1 MEKIKV
7 LVVDD
12 SAFMRKVIPRILQED
27 GTIEVVG
34 TAKDGTEAF
43 KKTTE
48 LNPDVITMDV
58 EMPGMDGLKTL
69 GLIMSEKPTP
79 VIMLSAYTPKGAEIT
94 LQALEYGAV
103 DFVCKPSGEISLDIK
118 KVQKELLEKIK
129 AAKNIDV
136 SKLAFILSEG
146 TAQVKKDKQQ
156 DGKIAVMVCIASS
169 TGGPRALTE
178 VVPKITKRSLP
189 AAYLIVQH
197 MSEGFTAT
205 LASRLNSQS
214 VIKVKEAVD
223 GEEIKAGTAYL
234 APGNFHMEIMN
245 DGEKYFI
252 ILNQK
257 PTKNGVRP
265 AADYTMA
272 SVAERFKGKKI
283 GVVLTGMGKDGSEG
297 SEKLKK
303 AKAVI
308 IAQDKDTSV
317 IYGMPRAV
325 AERGLADKVLPLNL
339 IAEEIMSEIEK
350 AGEAVS

>member
-12 SAFMRKVIPRILQED
+12 SAFMRKVIPQIIQED
-27 GTIEVVG
+27 EAIEVVA
-34 TAKDGTEAF
+34 TAKDGTDAF
-43 KKTTE
+43 KKATE

-94 LQALEYGAV
+94 MQALEYGAV

-136 SKLAFILSEG
+136 SKLTFMETSGLE
-146 TAQVKKDKQQ
+146 TKTKEKQQ
-156 DGKIAVMVCIASS
+156 DTGVAAMVCIASS
-169 TGGPRALTE
+169 TGGPRALTD

-197 MSEGFTAT
+197 MSEGFTTT

-214 VIKVKEAVD
+214 VIKVKEAED
-223 GEEIKAGTAYL
+223 GEEVKAGTAYL
-234 APGNFHMEIMN
+234 APGNFHMEIS
-245 DGEKYFI
+245 GENGKYFI

-257 PTKNGVRP
+257 PAKNGVRP
-265 AADYTMA
+265 SADYTMA
-272 SVAERFKGKKI
+272 SVADKFKGKKI
-283 GVVLTGMGKDGSEG
+283 GVILTGMGKDGTEG
-297 SEKLKK
+297 CDKLKK
-303 AKAVI
+303 SGAYV

-325 AERGLADKVLPLNL
+325 SERNLSDVILPLHG
-339 IAEEIMSEIEK
+339 IADAIMAEVEK
-350 AGEAVS
+350 AGGPVK

>member
-12 SAFMRKVIPRILQED
+12 SAFMRKVIPQILQED
-27 GTIEVVG
+27 GTIEVIG
-34 TAKDGTEAF
+34 TAKDGADAF
-43 KKTTE
+43 KKTIE

-58 EMPGMDGLKTL
+58 EMPGMGGLKTL
-69 GLIMSEKPTP
+69 GMIMSEKPTP

-136 SKLAFILSEG
+136 AKLAFMIPDE
-146 TAQVKKDKQQ
+146 AEKVQKEKQQ
-156 DGKIAVMVCIASS
+156 DGKIEVMVCIASS

-205 LASRLNSQS
+205 LAARLNSQS
-214 VIKVKEAVD
+214 VIKVKEAQE
-223 GEEIKAGTAYL
+223 GEEIKAGNCYL
-234 APGNFHMEIMN
+234 APGNFHMEIRNEN
-245 DGEKYFI
+245 DKYFI
-252 ILNQK
+252 ALNQK
-257 PTKNGVRP
+257 PAKNGVRP
-265 AADYTMA
+265 SADYTMA
-272 SVAERFKGKKI
+272 SVAGIFKGKKM
-283 GVVLTGMGKDGSEG
+283 GVVLTGMGKDGAEG
-297 SEKLKK
+297 CDILKK
-303 AKAVI
+303 SKAVI
-308 IAQDKDTSV
+308 IAQDKDSSV
-317 IYGMPRAV
+317 IYGMPRV
-325 AERGLADKVLPLNL
+325 IAEKGLADRILPLTA
-339 IAEEIMSEIEK
+339 IAQEIMSEIEK
-350 AGEAVS
+350 AGDAAT